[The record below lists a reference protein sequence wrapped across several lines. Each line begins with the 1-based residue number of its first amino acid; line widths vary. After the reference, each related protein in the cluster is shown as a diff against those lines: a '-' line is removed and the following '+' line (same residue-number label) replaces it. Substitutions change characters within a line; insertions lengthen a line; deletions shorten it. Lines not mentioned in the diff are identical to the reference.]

1 MSLFKRFRIPT
12 ILSLTLAVLILF
24 ACINQE
30 TTDSVEENNIELNT
44 NDKKAH
50 MQNEKNNDYK
60 SIQLNSTDYNDLAFL
75 KDILGNKRVVML
87 GESSHGV
94 AEYSLIKSRLIKFLH
109 EELNYNVVAFES
121 GLADV
126 NVTNELLLDNSPYRA
141 LEYALHGVWNTNNNV
156 NLFKYL
162 QEQKSSDKFI
172 DMVGFDIQLQGY
184 ISQNSN
190 ILYEYFEGINKDF
203 AENIKEAEIGY
214 DELIKNGNNFWRK
227 GFTELPTEWDEERKR
242 LILQYE
248 NLLAILRNSDSQISR
263 TLNDQHEKL
272 FIKIFEQR
280 IDCLTEIYNEE
291 YFIQLNLTERKERR
305 DAIMSENLIWLLE
318 EMYPNE
324 KFVIWAHNAHI
335 MKNRSKVKIADGSVP
350 FVNFVELLPD
360 SIKNESFIIGLYMYS
375 GQHTFNNREV
385 FDVFENHKENS
396 IENRLSQSKFSTTF
410 LNIAIKDTP
419 TIDYWWNSDTV
430 GKAWGYLE
438 ETFIPSEQ
446 YDGLILIDQANR
458 PIYQ

>member
-94 AEYSLIKSRLIKFLH
+94 AEYNLIKSRLIKYLH

-141 LEYALHGVWNTNNNV
+141 LNYALHSVWNTNNNV
-156 NLFKYL
+156 KLFKYL
-162 QEQKSSDKFI
+162 QEQKSSNQSI
-172 DMVGFDIQLQGY
+172 NIAGFDIQPQEYSNQG
-184 ISQNSN
+184 SN
-190 ILYEYFEGINKDF
+190 ILYEYFEGIHKDF
-203 AENIKEAEIGY
+203 AENVKEAEIGY
-214 DELIKNGNNFWRK
+214 DELIKKGNKKSREII
-227 GFTELPTEWDEERKR
+227 ELPTMWNEERRR

-248 NLLAILRNSDSQISR
+248 NLLGILRNSDSQISR

-280 IDCLTEIYNEE
+280 INGLTDIYNEE
-291 YFIQLNLTERKERR
+291 YFIQLNSTERSERR
-305 DAIMSENLIWLLE
+305 DAMMSENLIWLLE

-324 KFVIWAHNAHI
+324 KFVIWAHNSHI
-335 MKNRSKVKIADGSVP
+335 MKNRSKVKIAGGRVP
-350 FVNFVELLPD
+350 YVNFVELLPD
-360 SIKNESFIIGLYMYS
+360 SIKNESYIIGLYMYG
-375 GQHTFNNREV
+375 GQQTSTLRKV
-385 FDVFENHKENS
+385 YDIPENHKTNS
-396 IENRLSQSKFSTTF
+396 IENRLSQSKYPTTY

-419 TIDYWWNSDTV
+419 TIEYWWNSDTV
-430 GKAWGYLE
+430 GKAGGFYE